1 MRWGFGLKK
10 IAAFC
15 VVALVIGT
23 VIGFHIGSIY
33 VEAGTVTK
41 SFTLTAT
48 IVETVFQTTT
58 KPVLHTVTETSTR
71 TVTATALSTITKS
84 SMKTTTVFEEGGEV
98 EVLGVCFSRTM
109 NCSSL
114 IGYWIARANESV
126 HIMIYGFTL
135 DYLSKALIDAVKRGV
150 EVEVIIE
157 KESAYWRGSE
167 YERLLQAGVDVK
179 LDGNPYTMHH
189 KVAIIDGKIV
199 ITGSYN
205 WTWSAERRNDEN
217 VLILMSKSLAKNY
230 EKEFQRVWSM
240 AS

>member
-1 MRWGFGLKK
+1 MKK

-15 VVALVIGT
+15 VIALVVGT
-23 VIGFHIGSIY
+23 VIGFRIGSIY
-33 VEAGTVTK
+33 AEAGTVTK
-41 SFTLTAT
+41 SFTFTAT
-48 IVETVFQTTT
+48 IIETAFRTTT
-58 KPVLHTVTETSTR
+58 KPILHTVTETSTR
-71 TVTATALSTITKS
+71 TVTATALLTTTKS
-84 SMKTTTVFEEGGEV
+84 FTKTTTIFERGGEV

-109 NCSSL
+109 SCSSL
-114 IGYWIARANESV
+114 IGYWIARANESI

-135 DYLSKALIDAVKRGV
+135 DYLSEALIDAVKRGV
-150 EVEVIIE
+150 EVKVVIE

-217 VLILMSKSLAKNY
+217 VLILMSRSLAESY
-230 EKEFQRVWSM
+230 EEEFQRIWSI

>member
-1 MRWGFGLKK
+1 LKK
-10 IAAFC
+10 IVAFC
-15 VVALVIGT
+15 VVVLMVGT

-84 SMKTTTVFEEGGEV
+84 FTKTTTVFERGGEV

-109 NCSSL
+109 DCSSL
-114 IGYWIARANESV
+114 IGYWISRANESI

-135 DYLSKALIDAVKRGV
+135 DYLSEALIDAVKRGV
-150 EVEVIIE
+150 EVEVVIE

-179 LDGNPYTMHH
+179 LDGNPYIMHH

-205 WTWSAERRNDEN
+205 WTWSAENRNDEN
-217 VLILMSKSLAKNY
+217 VIILMSRSLAKSY
-230 EKEFQRVWSM
+230 EKEFQRVWST

>member
-1 MRWGFGLKK
+1 MRWRFGLKK

-15 VVALVIGT
+15 VVALMVGT
-23 VIGFHIGSIY
+23 IIGFRIGSIY

-41 SFTLTAT
+41 SFTFTAT
-48 IVETVFQTTT
+48 IVETILQTTT
-58 KPVLHTVTETSTR
+58 KPILHTVTEISTR

-84 SMKTTTVFEEGGEV
+84 FTKTTTVFERGGEV

-114 IGYWIARANESV
+114 IGYWISRANESV
-126 HIMIYGFTL
+126 HVMIYGFTL

-150 EVEVIIE
+150 EVEVVIE
-157 KESAYWRGSE
+157 GESAYWRGSE
-167 YERLLQAGVDVK
+167 HVKFLQAGVNVR

-189 KVAIIDGKIV
+189 KVAIIDGRIV
-199 ITGSYN
+199 IIGSYN
-205 WTWSAERRNDEN
+205 WTWSAENRNDEN
-217 VLILMSKSLAKNY
+217 VIVLMSRSLAKSY
-230 EKEFQRVWSM
+230 EKEFQRVWST

>member
-1 MRWGFGLKK
+1 MKK

-84 SMKTTTVFEEGGEV
+84 STKTTTVFERVGEV
-98 EVLGVCFSRTM
+98 KVLGVCFSRSM
-109 NCSSL
+109 DCSSL
-114 IGYWIARANESV
+114 IGYWISRANESV
-126 HIMIYGFTL
+126 HVMIYGFTL
-135 DYLSKALIDAVKRGV
+135 DHLSKALIDAVKRGV
-150 EVEVIIE
+150 EVEVVVE
-157 KESAYWRGSE
+157 RESAYWRGSE

-217 VLILMSKSLAKNY
+217 VLILMSKSLAKSY
-230 EKEFQRVWSM
+230 EKEFQRVWST

>member
-1 MRWGFGLKK
+1 MRWRFGLKK

-15 VVALVIGT
+15 VVALMVGII
-23 VIGFHIGSIY
+23 IGFRIGSIY

-41 SFTLTAT
+41 SFTFTAT
-48 IVETVFQTTT
+48 IVETILQTTT
-58 KPVLHTVTETSTR
+58 KPTLHTVTEISTR

-84 SMKTTTVFEEGGEV
+84 FTKTTTVFERVGKV
-98 EVLGVCFSRTM
+98 KVLGVCFSRTM

-114 IGYWIARANESV
+114 IGYWISRANESV
-126 HIMIYGFTL
+126 HVMIYGFTL

-150 EVEVIIE
+150 EVEVVIE
-157 KESAYWRGSE
+157 GESAYWRGSE

-217 VLILMSKSLAKNY
+217 VLILMSKSLAESY
-230 EKEFQRVWSM
+230 EEEFQRVWSM